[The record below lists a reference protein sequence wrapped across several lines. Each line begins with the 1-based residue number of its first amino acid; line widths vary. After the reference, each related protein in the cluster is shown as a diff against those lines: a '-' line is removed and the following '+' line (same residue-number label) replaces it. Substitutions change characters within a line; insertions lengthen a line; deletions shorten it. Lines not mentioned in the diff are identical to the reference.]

1 MTMDFSKIL
10 SISGKP
16 GLHKMVGESIH
27 FPQHFNS
34 DDPYSNDQLNE
45 RETFEALNELLH
57 YEYKNKRELGKAL
70 KRFNGAICVDILRDS
85 TKKLI
90 KTPLNHLI
98 LLRQLSREIYQHP
111 SYGLKLGQGNRKKK
125 FIHYLFEHDENST
138 TGVCYYD
145 QNRPLT
151 VKQIHECEK
160 STKSAG
166 LEQTILV
173 ANKIGIPAKNE
184 AKRINSE
191 HGGNIIKLE
200 HFNSLKMRYL
210 KNL

>member
-1 MTMDFSKIL
+1 
-10 SISGKP
+10 
-16 GLHKMVGESIH
+16 MVGESIQ
-27 FPQHFNS
+27 FSQHFHS
-34 DDPYSNDQLNE
+34 EDPYSDVSLNE
-45 RETFEALNELLH
+45 RETYEALIELLH
-57 YEYKNKRELGKAL
+57 YKYKNKRELGKAL

-85 TKKLI
+85 TKKLV
-90 KTPLNHLI
+90 KTPSNHLI

-111 SYGLKLGQGNRKKK
+111 SYGLKLGQGSRKKR
-125 FIHYLFEHDENST
+125 FIHYLFEHDEKTT

-160 STKSAG
+160 STRSAG

-191 HGGNIIKLE
+191 HGENIIKLE